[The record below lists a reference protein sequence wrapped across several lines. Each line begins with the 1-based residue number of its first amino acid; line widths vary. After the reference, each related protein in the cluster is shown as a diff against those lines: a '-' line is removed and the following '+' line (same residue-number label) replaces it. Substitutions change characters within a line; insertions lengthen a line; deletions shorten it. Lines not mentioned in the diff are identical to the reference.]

1 MLDTVE
7 NKIVIDV
14 RNIYKDYVLG
24 DGVSIYKVLKD
35 INCKIY
41 QGDFVAIM
49 GPSGSGKSTFMNIL
63 GCLDKATKGDY
74 FLNTENVSLL
84 DEVSLATIRNKQIGF
99 VFQGFNLLSKRT
111 IFDNV
116 SMPLIYSNTPLDI
129 RREKAQEILKKVKL
143 ENYLDY
149 IPSQLSGGMQ
159 QRVAIARALINNP
172 SVIFADEPT
181 GNLDSKTSDEIMKVF
196 QNLNDNFGIT
206 IVMVTHEP
214 DVASYAKRLILIKD
228 GVKEYDI
235 DTNEAKNI
243 NLI

>member
-1 MLDTVE
+1 MLDNTQDKTIINIE
-7 NKIVIDV
+7 G
-14 RNIYKDYVLG
+14 IYKDYLLG
-24 DGVSIYKVLKD
+24 DGISTYKVLKN

-41 QGDFVAIM
+41 KGDFVAIM

-63 GCLDKATKGDY
+63 GCLDKPTSGNY
-74 FLNTENVSLL
+74 FLNGENVSSLN
-84 DEVSLATIRNKQIGF
+84 ETALATIRNQKIGF

-111 IFDNV
+111 IFDNI
-116 SMPLIYSNTPLDI
+116 SMPLIYNNTSYET
-129 RREKAQEILKKVKL
+129 RRQKAQEILKKVKL
-143 ENYLDY
+143 ENYMDH

-159 QRVAIARALINNP
+159 QRVAIARALINSP

-214 DVASYAKRLILIKD
+214 DVAAYTKRLILIKD

-235 DTNEAKNI
+235 ETNEAKTI
-243 NLI
+243 GLI